1 MKLCHYA
8 TPDVV
13 CKAVDASFSSVDAGL
28 FFCCQCVGAESIR
41 TIFS

>member
-8 TPDVV
+8 MPGVV
-13 CKAVDASFSSVDAGL
+13 CKGVDAAFSPVDAGL
-28 FFCCQCVGAESIR
+28 FFCCQCVGVESIR